1 VWEHV
6 CDDPRTIKP
15 VTAFEAPPPAASKQT
30 EKAMSARRVYQ
41 KASRS
46 AAQKAELA
54 ALREKYQRQ
63 KPSLAQALSDNDV
76 AEPVPLGELIQLHQ
90 VMAQLK
96 SERMRQGLTSS
107 DVARKAGIDSAA
119 LSRLESG
126 RNSNPTMVT
135 IYRIASALGKVVSC
149 HLEDAPSPAPR
160 PTLPTRGGKKGTQLF
175 SQK

>member
-1 VWEHV
+1 MTV
-6 CDDPRTIKP
+6 
-15 VTAFEAPPPAASKQT
+15 
-30 EKAMSARRVYQ
+30 RRVYQ
-41 KASRS
+41 KTTRS
-46 AAQKAELA
+46 AARMAELA
-54 ALREKYQRQ
+54 AVREKYQKQ
-63 KPSLAQALSDNDV
+63 KPSLAQALSDSGF

-90 VMAQLK
+90 VMAKLK

-107 DVARKAGIDSAA
+107 DVAKKAGIDSAA

-160 PTLPTRGGKKGTQLF
+160 PTPRSARRQVRMA
-175 SQK
+175 